1 LTGWAKIGANP
12 RRLFTDSKTVEDGA
26 GQKSRIEVLRAVDYN
41 MAKLTM
47 KISRLFQVL
56 FCFTLVLTIAAGC
69 RSVHPGKIS
78 VNVRDLGAKGDGTT
92 KDTVVF
98 QAALDLCATNGG
110 GTVSVPAGAYLIGS
124 IVVGP
129 NTTLQLQSGA
139 KLSGSPD
146 IADYPLVTVRWEGEF
161 RQGHRALISS
171 ENAHN
176 VTITGPGAITGPP
189 LSLSQ
194 LRNPRGPVL
203 IELAN
208 GTNVTLNGFSTQYQ
222 RLWSI
227 HLLFCRNVTVRDLVI
242 RTPALSNGDGIDVD
256 SCSTVTIK
264 HCDIN
269 TGDDAI
275 SLKSGRGL
283 AAMQL
288 GRPTQ
293 NVLIRNCTL
302 ASSLDAGLG
311 IGTEMSGGI
320 RDVRLENCT
329 LSGHQN
335 GIFIKS
341 RDGRG
346 GFMENITGENLTI
359 SNSPTLV
366 GIDLVT
372 KGIQATDPVPGDVEK
387 WALVKNIS
395 FNHVA
400 VNNVQALVVGTS
412 VSTNR
417 PIDGLTLADITGNCG
432 RGITLANVVNAKFEG
447 INVTGFS
454 GALFTTNNVQLVP

>member
-1 LTGWAKIGANP
+1 MKTPQLSLTLI
-12 RRLFTDSKTVEDGA
+12 
-26 GQKSRIEVLRAVDYN
+26 
-41 MAKLTM
+41 
-47 KISRLFQVL
+47 
-56 FCFTLVLTIAAGC
+56 CFTLILTVAIGC

-78 VNVRDLGAKGDGTT
+78 VNVRDLGAKGDGAT
-92 KDTVVF
+92 KDTAAF
-98 QAALDLCATNGG
+98 QAALDSCTNHRGG
-110 GTVSVPAGAYLIGS
+110 IVTVPAGAYLIGS

-139 KLSGSPD
+139 KLTSSPD
-146 IADYPLVTVRWEGEF
+146 IADYPLENVRWEGEF

-171 ENAHN
+171 DNANN
-176 VTITGPGAITGPP
+176 VTIAGPGTISGPP

-227 HLLFCRNVTVRDLVI
+227 HLLFCKNITALNLVI

-256 SCSTVTIK
+256 SCNRVTIE

-269 TGDDAI
+269 TGDDSI

-283 AAMQL
+283 AAML
-288 GRPTQ
+288 LDRPTQ
-293 NVLIRNCTL
+293 NVLIKNCKL
-302 ASSLDAGLG
+302 VSSIDAGLG
-311 IGTEMSGGI
+311 LGTEMSSGI

-329 LSGHQN
+329 LSGRQN

-346 GFMENITGENLTI
+346 GFMEDITGDNLTVT
-359 SNSPTLV
+359 NSGTFV

-372 KGIQATDPVPGDVEK
+372 KGIQASDPVLGDVEK
-387 WALVKNIS
+387 WALVKNIR
-395 FNHVA
+395 FNHVK
-400 VNNVQALVVGTS
+400 VDNVQALLVANNVP
-412 VSTNR
+412 VER
-417 PIDGLTLADITGNCG
+417 PIDGFALTDITGTCG
-432 RGITLANVVNAKFEG
+432 KGITLSNVLKAKFDG

-454 GALFTTNNVQLVP
+454 GALFTTNNVRMAP